1 MPAPPFLR
9 SEVCGNERRAPLRG
23 AGDVLHLEVRPNAA
37 TQAGSRRSNLCTW
50 YGKPPCTQRAR
61 VDELKSAF
69 RRAIWLWAAV
79 LSLSPLTRAA
89 AQDEEAK
96 RKAGLDFYGFVMV
109 DAIFDHTGIKGDW
122 LGAARPTQLPAFEDE
137 FGMPGQFF
145 FGVKQ
150 TRFGVKAHAP
160 TKLGE
165 ATAVID
171 FDFFGTGVDAGQTTL
186 RLRHAY
192 IELGQFLMGQTES
205 PFMDLDIFPNELDYW
220 GPNGMVF
227 FRNVQFR
234 WTPIQGDNVLEFALE
249 RPGAS
254 GDQGSYVDRIEL
266 TDVVARFPVP
276 DFSAAF
282 KWGGHD
288 WGYLRLAGMLRYIKW
303 DDLGNQPFDLAG
315 DAVGWGLNLSSNV
328 KTDSKG
334 VLRLSAMYGA
344 GVENYMNDAPVDIGI
359 ENNFS
364 DPLQPI
370 RRHGPS
376 GVRTRGV
383 LRPHLEREVVE
394 HDRLVDDQHRELRR
408 PAAIGIPPGPV
419 RPRRTSFSIRSRA

>member
-1 MPAPPFLR
+1 VNSRMR
-9 SEVCGNERRAPLRG
+9 S
-23 AGDVLHLEVRPNAA
+23 
-37 TQAGSRRSNLCTW
+37 
-50 YGKPPCTQRAR
+50 Y
-61 VDELKSAF
+61 
-69 RRAIWLWAAV
+69 AIWWWAAV
-79 LSLSPLTRAA
+79 FSLAPLTRAV
-89 AQDEEAK
+89 AQDEDGK

-137 FGMPGQFF
+137 FGQPGQFY

-150 TRFGVKAHAP
+150 TRFGLKAHAP

-165 ATAVID
+165 AQAVLD

-234 WTPIQGDNVLEFALE
+234 WTPVQGDNVLEFALE

-254 GDQGSYVDRIEL
+254 GDQGSYADRIEL

-288 WGYLRLAGMLRYIKW
+288 WGYLRLAGMLRYINW
-303 DDLGNQPFDLAG
+303 DDLGNQPLDVNG
-315 DAVGWGLNLSSNV
+315 DAVGWGFNLSSNV

-359 ENNFS
+359 EVNVADPLRPFIGTALPVYGLVAFYDRTWSEKWSSTIGWSMISIENSDGQAPSAFHQGQYALVNLLFYPVPGMMFGPEVQYIHRTNFS
-364 DPLQPI
+364 DGWDTGGFRLQV
-370 RRHGPS
+370 S
-376 GVRTRGV
+376 GKYNF
-383 LRPHLEREVVE
+383 
-394 HDRLVDDQHRELRR
+394 
-408 PAAIGIPPGPV
+408 AASIGGK
-419 RPRRTSFSIRSRA
+419 

>member
-1 MPAPPFLR
+1 MNTR
-9 SEVCGNERRAPLRG
+9 VC
-23 AGDVLHLEVRPNAA
+23 
-37 TQAGSRRSNLCTW
+37 SS
-50 YGKPPCTQRAR
+50 
-61 VDELKSAF
+61 
-69 RRAIWLWAAV
+69 AIWLWVAM
-79 LSLSPLTRAA
+79 LSLSPLTRAF

-96 RKAGLDFYGFVMV
+96 RKAGLNFYGFVMV
-109 DAIFDHTGIKGDW
+109 DAIFDNTGIEGDW
-122 LGAARPTQLPAFEDE
+122 LGAARPTRLPASEDE
-137 FGMPGQFF
+137 FGVPGQFF

-150 TRFGVKAHAP
+150 TRFGIKAHAP

-165 ATAVID
+165 ASAVID
-171 FDFFGTGVDAGQTTL
+171 FDFFGVGVDAGQTTV

-234 WTPIQGDNVLEFALE
+234 WTPMQGDNVLEFALE

-254 GDQGSYVDRIEL
+254 GDQGSYADRIEL

-288 WGYLRLAGMLRYIKW
+288 WGYIRLAGMLRYIKW

-315 DAVGWGLNLSSNV
+315 DAVGWGFNLSSNV

-364 DPLQPI
+364 DPLQPVVGTALPVYGLVAFYDRTWSEKWSSTI
-370 RRHGPS
+370 GWSMISIDNSDGQLPSAFHQGQYALVNLLFYPVPGMMFGPELQYIHRTNFSDGWDTGGFRLQVS
-376 GVRTRGV
+376 GKYNFS
-383 LRPHLEREVVE
+383 
-394 HDRLVDDQHRELRR
+394 
-408 PAAIGIPPGPV
+408 ASIGGK
-419 RPRRTSFSIRSRA
+419 